1 MSNAIQNRY
10 EFLLL
15 FDCERGNPN
24 GDPDAGNLP
33 RMDPQDG
40 HGLVSDVAIK
50 RRIRNYI
57 QGAKGNQPPFAV
69 FVQHGSALNKEI
81 ARAHEATGGMPPV
94 KDRKFVSTT
103 EKSKAA
109 RQWMCQQFYDVRTFG
124 AVLST
129 GPNAGQVRGPVQIA
143 FSRSIH
149 PVLPLDLG
157 ITREAT
163 TDDKIEASNSVTSG
177 TYEQWEAEQS
187 EDKLRTMGRKTLIPY
202 GLYAAKGFVSAN
214 LADAEHGT
222 GFSEDDLNLLWEA
235 LCGMFDHDRSASK
248 GIMNTRRLLVFKHIG
263 DTPEKSKLGVAHA
276 HRLLDID
283 TDLLPNEKAIV
294 SVRLTNGVKH
304 PRSFEQ
310 YKITVRDANKPQGIE
325 IIEPGMDA

>member
-1 MSNAIQNRY
+1 MSAVIQNRY

-40 HGLVSDVAIK
+40 HGLVSDVALK

-57 QGAKGNQPPFAV
+57 QAAKGNQPPNAI
-69 FVQHGSALNKEI
+69 FVQHSTNLNRPI
-81 ARAHEATGGMPPV
+81 MCAHENTEGGYTGDKKSGKV
-94 KDRKFVSTT
+94 KL
-103 EKSKAA
+103 ACN
-109 RQWMCQQFYDVRTFG
+109 WMCEQFYDVRTFG
-124 AVLST
+124 AVMST

-143 FSRSIH
+143 FSRSVH
-149 PVLPLDLG
+149 PVLPLDVA
-157 ITREAT
+157 ITRGAIADDVKDAKSSADYARAEAQI
-163 TDDKIEASNSVTSG
+163 D
-177 TYEQWEAEQS
+177 

-202 GLYAAKGFVSAN
+202 GLYVAKGFVSAN
-214 LADAEHGT
+214 LAERT
-222 GFSEDDLNLLWEA
+222 KFSDDDLKILWEA
-235 LCGMFDHDRSASK
+235 LANMFDHDRSASK
-248 GIMNTRRLLVFKHIG
+248 GVMSTRRLFVFRHDG
-263 DTPEKSKLGVAHA
+263 DTPEKSKLGVTHA

-294 SVRLTNGVKH
+294 SIRLADGVKE

-310 YKITVRDANKPQGIE
+310 YTVTVRESNVPKGIKLL
-325 IIEPGMDA
+325 EPCKD

>member
-1 MSNAIQNRY
+1 MSNTNPIQNRY

-40 HGLVSDVAIK
+40 HGMVSDVALK

-57 QGAKGNQPPFAV
+57 QAAKSNQPPYAI

-81 ARAHEATGGMPPV
+81 AKAHENTGGMPPV
-94 KDRKFVSTT
+94 RERKFISNTA
-103 EKSKAA
+103 KSEAA
-109 RQWMCQQFYDVRTFG
+109 RAWMCEQFYDVRTFG

-129 GPNAGQVRGPVQIA
+129 GPNAGQVRGSVQIA

-163 TDDKIEASNSVTSG
+163 TDDKVEASSSVTSA

-214 LADAEHGT
+214 LAEQT
-222 GFSEDDLNLLWEA
+222 GFSDEDLKLLWEA
-235 LCGMFDHDRSASK
+235 LLGMFDHDRSASK
-248 GIMNTRRLLVFKHIG
+248 GIMSTRRLFVFKHVG

-283 TDLLPNEKAIV
+283 TDLLPNDKAIV
-294 SVRLTNGVKH
+294 SIRLADGVKE

-310 YKITVRDANKPQGIE
+310 YTVDIRKGNIPKGIE
-325 IIEPGMDA
+325 LPDPGKDE

>member
-1 MSNAIQNRY
+1 MSNPIQNRY

-40 HGLVSDVAIK
+40 HGLVSDVALK
-50 RRIRNYI
+50 RRIRNYVHA
-57 QGAKGNQPPFAV
+57 AKGNQPPFAI
-69 FVQHGSALNKEI
+69 FVEHATNLNRQI
-81 ARAHEATGGMPPV
+81 MRAHENTKGGYTGD
-94 KDRKFVSTT
+94 KK
-103 EKSKAA
+103 KAKVDLA
-109 RQWMCQQFYDVRTFG
+109 RQWMCEQFYDVRTFG

-149 PVLPLDLG
+149 PVLPLDLA
-157 ITREAT
+157 ITRGAVADDVKDAKSSEDYAKAEAQI
-163 TDDKIEASNSVTSG
+163 D
-177 TYEQWEAEQS
+177 

-214 LADAEHGT
+214 LAEGEKGT
-222 GFSEDDLNLLWEA
+222 GFSEEDLHLLWKA
-235 LCGMFDHDRSASK
+235 ILGMFDHDRSASK
-248 GIMNTRRLLVFKHIG
+248 GVMSTRRLFVFKHVG
-263 DTPEKSKLGVAHA
+263 DTPEKCKLGVAHA

-294 SVRLTNGVKH
+294 SIRLEDGVKD

-310 YKITVRDANKPQGIE
+310 YTVDIRKGNIPKGIE
-325 IIEPGMDA
+325 LFEPGKDE

>member
-50 RRIRNYI
+50 RRIRNYV
-57 QGAKGNQPPFAV
+57 QAAKDNRPPYAI

-81 ARAHEATGGMPPV
+81 ARAHENTGGMPPV
-94 KDRKFVSTT
+94 KDKKFVSNTAKAT
-103 EKSKAA
+103 AA
-109 RQWMCQQFYDVRTFG
+109 REWMCGQFFDIRTFG

-149 PVLPLDLG
+149 PILPLDLG
-157 ITREAT
+157 ITRQAT
-163 TDDKIEASNSVTSG
+163 TDDKIEASNSVTSA
-177 TYEQWEAEQS
+177 TYEQWEADQP

-202 GLYAAKGFVSAN
+202 GLFAAKGFVSAN
-214 LADAEHGT
+214 LAEQT
-222 GFSEDDLNLLWEA
+222 KFSEDDLTLLWQA
-235 LCGMFDHDRSASK
+235 LGGMFDHDRSASK
-248 GIMNTRRLLVFKHIG
+248 GMMNTRRLFVFKHVG
-263 DTPEKSKLGVAHA
+263 DTPEKSKLGVARA

-283 TDLLPNEKAIV
+283 TDLLPNDKAIV
-294 SVRLTNGVKH
+294 SIRLVDGGVKH

-310 YKITVRDANKPQGIE
+310 YSVEVREANKPIGIE
-325 IIEPGMDA
+325 IIEPGRDK

>member
-1 MSNAIQNRY
+1 MSNPIQNRY

-24 GDPDAGNLP
+24 GDPDSGNLP

-40 HGLVSDVAIK
+40 HGLVSDVALK

-57 QGAKGNQPPFAV
+57 QAAKGNQPPFAI
-69 FVQHGSALNKEI
+69 FIQHGSALNKYI
-81 ARAHEATGGMPPV
+81 AQAHENTGGMPPV
-94 KDRKFVSTT
+94 QGRKFISNTV
-103 EKSKAA
+103 KAKEA
-109 RQWMCQQFYDVRTFG
+109 REWMCKQFFDIRAFG

-129 GPNAGQVRGPVQIA
+129 GPNAGQVRGPIQIA
-143 FSRSIH
+143 FSRSVH
-149 PVLPLDLG
+149 PVLSLDLG
-157 ITREAT
+157 ITRQAT
-163 TDDKIEASNSVTSG
+163 TDDKIEASDKVTSK

-202 GLYAAKGFVSAN
+202 GLYVAKGFVSAN
-214 LADAEHGT
+214 LAEQT
-222 GFSEDDLNLLWEA
+222 FFSDDDLTLLWQA

-248 GIMNTRRLLVFKHIG
+248 GNMSTRRLIVFKHVG

-294 SVRLTNGVKH
+294 SIRLNQGVKH
-304 PRSFEQ
+304 PRSFDQ
-310 YKITVRDANKPQGIE
+310 YKIEVRDDRRPDRIE
-325 IIEPGMDA
+325 IIEPEDD

>member
-1 MSNAIQNRY
+1 MNNLIQNRY

-15 FDCERGNPN
+15 FDCERGNSN

-40 HGLVSDVAIK
+40 HGLVSDVALK
-50 RRIRNYI
+50 RRIRNYV
-57 QGAKGNQPPFAV
+57 QAAKGNQLFYAI

-81 ARAHEATGGMPPV
+81 ARAHEKTGGMPPV
-94 KDRKFVSTT
+94 KDKKFVSTT
-103 EKSKAA
+103 AKAKAA
-109 RQWMCQQFYDVRTFG
+109 REWMCEQFYDIRTFG

-157 ITREAT
+157 ITRQAT
-163 TDDKIEASNSVTSG
+163 TDDKIEAKSDVTSA
-177 TYEQWEAEQS
+177 TYEKWEAEQS

-202 GLYAAKGFVSAN
+202 GLYAAKGFISAN
-214 LADAEHGT
+214 LAEQT
-222 GFSEDDLNLLWEA
+222 LFSEDDLKLLWDA
-235 LCGMFDHDRSASK
+235 LLGMFDHDRSASK
-248 GIMNTRRLLVFKHIG
+248 GIMSTRRLFVFKHVG

-283 TDLLPNEKAIV
+283 TDLLENEEAIV
-294 SVRLTNGVKH
+294 SIRLKEGVKH
-304 PRSFEQ
+304 PRSFKQ
-310 YKITVRDANKPQGIE
+310 YEIKVRDNNKPAGIE
-325 IIEPGMDA
+325 IDEPGGAV

>member
-1 MSNAIQNRY
+1 MGNIIQNRY
-10 EFLLL
+10 EFLML
-15 FDCERGNPN
+15 FDCELGNPN

-50 RRIRNYI
+50 RRIRNYV
-57 QGAKGNQPPFAV
+57 QAAKGNQPPFAI
-69 FVQHGSALNKEI
+69 FIEHSTNLNRQI
-81 ARAHEATGGMPPV
+81 MRAHENTEGGYTGN
-94 KDRKFVSTT
+94 KK
-103 EKSKAA
+103 KAKVNLA
-109 RQWMCQQFYDVRTFG
+109 KKWMCEQFYDVRTFG

-149 PVLPLDLG
+149 PILPLDLS
-157 ITREAT
+157 ITRGAIADDVKNAKSSEDYVQAEAAI
-163 TDDKIEASNSVTSG
+163 D
-177 TYEQWEAEQS
+177 

-202 GLYAAKGFVSAN
+202 GLYAAKGFVSAS
-214 LADAEHGT
+214 LAEQTD
-222 GFSEDDLNLLWEA
+222 FSEDDLTLLWQA
-235 LCGMFDHDRSASK
+235 LCGMFDHDPSASK
-248 GIMNTRRLLVFKHIG
+248 GVRSTRRLFVFKHVG

-283 TDLLPNEKAIV
+283 TDLLPNDKAIV
-294 SVRLTNGVKH
+294 SIRLVDEKLKH

-310 YKITVRDANKPQGIE
+310 YKVKIREANKPKGID
-325 IIEPGMDA
+325 IIEPGEE

>member
-1 MSNAIQNRY
+1 MSDIIKNRC

-40 HGLVSDVAIK
+40 HGLVSDVALK
-50 RRIRNYI
+50 RRVRNYV
-57 QGAKGNQPPFAV
+57 QTAKDSQSKYAI

-81 ARAHEATGGMPPV
+81 ARAHEKTGGMPSV
-94 KDRKFVSTT
+94 QNKKFASTT
-103 EKSKAA
+103 DKSKKA
-109 RQWMCQQFYDVRTFG
+109 RAWMCEQFYDVRAFG

-149 PVLPLDLG
+149 PILPLDLG

-163 TDDKIEASNSVTSG
+163 TDDKIEASSSVTSK
-177 TYEQWEAEQS
+177 TYEEWEAAQP

-202 GLYAAKGFVSAN
+202 GLYAAKGFVSAS
-214 LADAEHGT
+214 LAEQTAFTEA
-222 GFSEDDLNLLWEA
+222 DLSLLWEA
-235 LCGMFDHDRSASK
+235 LNGMFDHDRSSSK
-248 GIMNTRRLLVFKHIG
+248 GIMSTRCLFVFKHVG

-276 HRLLDID
+276 HRLLDLD

-294 SVRLTNGVKH
+294 SIRLADGVKH

-310 YKITVRDANKPQGIE
+310 YRVDVRRDRLPKGIE
-325 IIEPGMDA
+325 LIEPGKDE

>member
-1 MSNAIQNRY
+1 MNNAIQNRY

-33 RMDPQDG
+33 RMDPQDN

-50 RRIRNYI
+50 RRIRNYV
-57 QGAKGNQPPFAV
+57 QAAKGNQPPHAI

-81 ARAHEATGGMPPV
+81 ARAHENTGGMPPV
-94 KDRKFVSTT
+94 KNKKFVTNT

-109 RQWMCQQFYDVRTFG
+109 RQWMCEQFYDVRAFG

-149 PVLPLDLG
+149 PILPLDLG
-157 ITREAT
+157 ITRQAT
-163 TDDKIEASNSVTSG
+163 TNDDIKATEKVTSD
-177 TYEQWEAEQS
+177 TYAKWEAEQP

-214 LADAEHGT
+214 LAEQTD
-222 GFSEDDLNLLWEA
+222 FSEEDLKLLWQA

-248 GIMNTRRLLVFKHIG
+248 GIMNTRRLFVFKHMG

-276 HRLLDID
+276 HKLLDID
-283 TDLLPNEKAIV
+283 TDLLPNDKAIV
-294 SVRLTNGVKH
+294 SIRLVDSGVKH
-304 PRSFEQ
+304 PRAFEQ
-310 YKITVRDANKPQGIE
+310 YNVEIREANKPNGIE
-325 IIEPGMDA
+325 IIEPGKDK